1 MGQLE
6 SEKNEMH
13 LRMINLENRIQVTDN
28 YMSSTDQG
36 RLVLKL
42 RQQEEEAQLIKADL
56 FQKIQMYESEIQAL
70 K

>member
-1 MGQLE
+1 MQLRIV
-6 SEKNEMH
+6 NM
-13 LRMINLENRIQVTDN
+13 ENRVQVTDN

-56 FQKIQMYESEIQAL
+56 F
-70 K
+70 